1 MKAVNYYI
9 AACYVILDSKP
20 TNGEERIESRVII
33 KPRTRGFICTTAHP
47 SGCARQVQEQ
57 IEYIQAQPAV
67 QGPRN
72 VLVIGASTGYG
83 LASRIAAAFGAGAA
97 TVGVYRPSTASD
109 TRTASAGWYNS
120 AAFEQSALAAGLRS
134 FSVCGDAFAQ
144 ETKDRTI
151 ELIRRELGR
160 VDLVIYSV
168 ATARRTDPVSGEVY
182 NSVLKPIGH
191 SFTNKTV
198 NFHTGEVSQVTI
210 GPAMESEVED
220 TVHVM
225 GGEDWQLWI
234 DSLRDAGVLADD
246 AMTLAFS
253 YIGPE
258 LTQEIYR
265 KGSIG
270 RAKDHLEATARQLNE
285 QLSAGGGRAYV
296 VVSKGLVTQ
305 SSSALPVVPLYTSLL
320 YKVMKQQGL
329 HEGCIEQA
337 YRLFTERLYSS
348 EGTPVDEEGRIRIDD
363 WELKHSVQAE
373 VDRLWPLITTENIY
387 ELSDLVSYRQEFFQ
401 LFGFETDGVDYD
413 TDSAPSVS
421 IPNQF

>member
-1 MKAVNYYI
+1 M
-9 AACYVILDSKP
+9 
-20 TNGEERIESRVII
+20 II

-47 SGCARQVQEQ
+47 AGCARQVLEQ
-57 IEYIQAQPAV
+57 IEYIKAQPAV

-120 AAFEQSALAAGLRS
+120 AAFEQAALASGLRS
-134 FSVCGDAFAQ
+134 FSVCGDAFTKD
-144 ETKDRTI
+144 TKDRTTR
-151 ELIRRELGR
+151 LIRRELGQ

-168 ATARRTDPVSGEVY
+168 ATARRTDPDSGEIY
-182 NSVLKPIGH
+182 NSVLKPVGH
-191 SFTNKTV
+191 PFTNKTV

-210 GPAMESEVED
+210 DPATESEVEA

-234 DSLRDAGVLADD
+234 ESLQDAGVLADN
-246 AMTLAFS
+246 AVTLAFS

-285 QLSAGGGRAYV
+285 QLSSLGSRAYV

-320 YKVMKQQGL
+320 YKVMQEQGL

-337 YRLFTERLYSS
+337 YRLFTERLYLP
-348 EGTPVDEEGRIRIDD
+348 EGTPVDEAGRIRIDD
-363 WELKHSVQAE
+363 WELKPSVQAE
-373 VDRLWPLITTENIY
+373 VDRLWPLITSDNIY
-387 ELSDLVSYRQEFFQ
+387 ELSDLAGYRKEFFQ
-401 LFGFETDGVDYD
+401 LFGFETDGVDYETD
-413 TDSAPSVS
+413 TDPTVS

>member
-1 MKAVNYYI
+1 M
-9 AACYVILDSKP
+9 
-20 TNGEERIESRVII
+20 II

-47 SGCARQVQEQ
+47 VGCARQVQEQ
-57 IEYIQAQPAV
+57 IEYIKGKPTV

-97 TVGVYRPSTASD
+97 TVGVYRPSAATD

-120 AAFEQSALAAGLRS
+120 AAFEQSALDAGLRS
-134 FSVCGDAFAQ
+134 YSVCGDAFTK
-144 ETKDRTI
+144 ETKDRTTR
-151 ELIRRELGR
+151 LIKRELGQ

-182 NSVLKPIGH
+182 NSVLKPVRQPY
-191 SFTNKTV
+191 TNKTV
-198 NFHTGEVSQVTI
+198 NFHTGEVSPVTI
-210 GPAMESEVED
+210 DPATDLEIES

-234 DSLRDAGVLADD
+234 DSLREAGVLADH
-246 AMTLAFS
+246 AVTLAFS

-270 RAKDHLEATARQLNE
+270 QAKDHLEATARLINE
-285 QLSAGGGRAYV
+285 QLAVQGGRAYV

-320 YKVMKQQGL
+320 YKVMKAQGL

-337 YRLFTERLYSS
+337 YRLFTECLYSL
-348 EGTPVDEEGRIRIDD
+348 EGTSVDEEGRIRIDD
-363 WELKHSVQAE
+363 WELKPSVQAE

-387 ELSDLVSYRQEFFQ
+387 ELSDLAGYRKEFFQ
-401 LFGFETDGVDYD
+401 LFGFETDGVNYEAD
-413 TDSAPSVS
+413 TNPHVS